1 MDISQTVNLLYR
13 YSYLILFPLVV
24 IEGPIVTL
32 ISGFLV
38 SVKFMAFVPT
48 YIVIVLG
55 DLAGD
60 LLYYFA
66 GKMSF
71 RKLTNR
77 IINKPIVNKYKQKL
91 LKRSKEILF
100 FAKLSHFIGGPI
112 LFLAGKLGVD
122 IKEFI
127 IFNFLATLPKS
138 LIIILVGYY
147 FGSATTNFRG
157 YLDLSF
163 VGLVLVT
170 FLLVIIYYIISK
182 TSLLYIKGKK

>member
-1 MDISQTVNLLYR
+1 M
-13 YSYLILFPLVV
+13 FPLVV

-55 DLAGD
+55 DLTGD

-71 RKLTNR
+71 RRLTEK
-77 IINKPIVNKYKQKL
+77 IISKPIVERYKQKL

-112 LFLAGKLGVD
+112 LFLAGKIGVD

-147 FGSATTNFRG
+147 FGSAMNNYKG

-163 VGLVLVT
+163 VALFV
-170 FLLVIIYYIISK
+170 FSALLIFAYYALSK
-182 TSLLYIKGKK
+182 YSSRRLG